1 MISTAAKTAFIL
13 TGLVVLAPLLIGLP
27 PAESAQKQP
36 SKTYV
41 VIGTGVI
48 QANKPEAAKKHA
60 IADAKLSAVELMA
73 AELLPLETLVEKFN
87 DLNALLY
94 LKPDTYIEYYR
105 VLNEL
110 TTDNEYRVMVQATV
124 SARDVAKKLK
134 GAGILQGDAGSAQE
148 IELTVEGTREL
159 PQFVQFRR
167 SLTELDG
174 VETAQ
179 MREMRADAAVMSV
192 LWRGNTDSF
201 ADTLVRSRYDG
212 FNIRVYQTSDNALRV
227 ELITD

>member
-1 MISTAAKTAFIL
+1 MISTAQRTAFAL
-13 TGLVVLAPLLIGLP
+13 AGLVLLAPLLIGIP
-27 PAESAQKQP
+27 PVESARKQP

-41 VIGTGVI
+41 VIGTGVL
-48 QANKPEAAKKHA
+48 QAGKPEAAKAKA

-73 AELLPLETLVEKFN
+73 TELLPLETLVEKFK

-105 VLNEL
+105 VLSEL
-110 TTDNEYRVMVQATV
+110 KTDKEYRVMVQATV
-124 SARDVAKKLK
+124 SARNIAKKLRA
-134 GAGILQGDAGSAQE
+134 AGILQSDTALAQE

-201 ADTLVRSRYDG
+201 ADTLVRERYDG
-212 FNIRVYQTSDNALRV
+212 FNIRVYQTADNALRV
-227 ELITD
+227 ELVTK